1 MSQIKY
7 KRIILKVSGEALAGE
22 KGTGINPEVIKHL
35 AEEIKSV
42 HDMGVEIGIVCGGGN
57 MWRGETGANLGME
70 RAQADYMGML
80 ATIMNGLALQDGLE
94 NLGVPTRVQTSIEM
108 RQIAEPYIR
117 RKAMRHLEKGRVV
130 IFGGGTG
137 NPYFSTDTTA
147 ALRAA
152 EIDADVILMAKNGV
166 DGVYSADPKVD
177 EKAKDN
183 MKKSIAVFQKELGG
197 IRAGVANAS
206 LLEGIKVD
214 YYGVPT
220 PLTQMSSVSIPEA
233 RVLMVTPYDKSSL
246 DDIEHAILASDLGI
260 TPANDGTV
268 IRIVIPQLTGERRQ
282 EIAKQVGKLAE
293 KGKIAVRNVR
303 RDAMDTLKRQEKNGD
318 ITEDEQRSLEKQV
331 QKVTDDATK
340 EIDKLADQKSQE
352 ITQG

>member
-1 MSQIKY
+1 M
-7 KRIILKVSGEALAGE
+7 A
-22 KGTGINPEVIKHL
+22 NEVI
-35 AEEIKSV
+35 
-42 HDMGVEIGIVCGGGN
+42 
-57 MWRGETGANLGME
+57 
-70 RAQADYMGML
+70 
-80 ATIMNGLALQDGLE
+80 
-94 NLGVPTRVQTSIEM
+94 
-108 RQIAEPYIR
+108 
-117 RKAMRHLEKGRVV
+117 
-130 IFGGGTG
+130 
-137 NPYFSTDTTA
+137 
-147 ALRAA
+147 
-152 EIDADVILMAKNGV
+152 
-166 DGVYSADPKVD
+166 

-206 LLEGIKVD
+206 LLDGIKVN

-233 RVLMVTPYDKSSL
+233 RVLMVTPYDKSTL

-293 KGKIAVRNVR
+293 KGKIA
-303 RDAMDTLKRQEKNGD
+303 MDTLKRQEKDGD